1 MQGGGGQTLEKYKTT
16 EHAESSSLLSSPLLS
31 LPPHHFPCPA
41 SSALFTSK
49 TPLCCRKRDYP
60 RTPSPPP
67 PLPQCSPRVI
77 QVVVPPPLINNRR
90 RIDPNLSTAA
100 STSHVRF
107 CAVKS
112 ARVAEALKTSDRR
125 ASERSAGQCAPRAR
139 LSSPLLGE
147 VNKNFVSEPRPQR
160 TCNCRPTTTTT
171 TPQSPTPSSPLSCPD
186 TYSVLS

>member
-1 MQGGGGQTLEKYKTT
+1 M
-16 EHAESSSLLSSPLLS
+16 LSPPPCSPLLS
-31 LPPHHFPCPA
+31 SHSLRITFRVQPAQRYLPVKPPFVA
-41 SSALFTSK
+41 GNGII
-49 TPLCCRKRDYP
+49 RVP
-60 RTPSPPP
+60 RPPP

>member
-1 MQGGGGQTLEKYKTT
+1 M
-16 EHAESSSLLSSPLLS
+16 LSPPPCSPLLS
-31 LPPHHFPCPA
+31 SHSLRITFRVQPAQRYLPVKPPFVA
-41 SSALFTSK
+41 GNGIIRV
-49 TPLCCRKRDYP
+49 PLP
-60 RTPSPPP
+60 PPP

-171 TPQSPTPSSPLSCPD
+171 TTQQSPTPSSPLSCPD

>member
-60 RTPSPPP
+60 RTPSPP